1 MNLKN
6 PRTVGILEIVI
17 ASIIWGSN
25 GVIINLVPL
34 SSYVIAFF
42 RVFIATITISLGILV
57 TKKRYLFRAYYPY
70 SRFFILGMLLCLG
83 WGLLFEAMKRLPI
96 AEAVLLNYTAPLFI
110 AVLAIT
116 FLKEKLSKRTITSL
130 TLSFVGITLIF
141 FSHGTSLLKEGDI
154 LGALIGLSAG
164 LSYAVFVILS
174 KQAVAHTNTYSLV
187 FYSHLFASLILAPG
201 LVTISPPPLNTNW
214 PLLLI
219 LGTVNTAFAVSLYF
233 SGLNKIQAQE
243 AAVLTYLEPVSAAFY
258 GFFLLGQLLTPAVV
272 IGGTLVL
279 LGGYLVISR

>member
-1 MNLKN
+1 MNLEN
-6 PRTVGILEIVI
+6 PRVVGILKIAV

-42 RVFIATITISLGILV
+42 RVFVATITISVGILV
-57 TKKRYLFRAYYPY
+57 TRKKNLFRVHYPL
-70 SRFFILGMLLCLG
+70 SRLFILGLLLCLG

-110 AVLAIT
+110 AVLAVT
-116 FLKEKLSKRTITSL
+116 FLKEKLSKRTIISL
-130 TLSFVGITLIF
+130 ALSFIGIALIF
-141 FSHGTSLLKEGDI
+141 VSHGNSHLVERGI
-154 LGALIGLSAG
+154 PGALIGLSAG

-174 KQAVAHTNTYSLV
+174 KQAVAQTNNYSLV
-187 FYSHLFASLILAPG
+187 LYSHLFASLILAPG
-201 LVTISPPPLNTNW
+201 LVTINPPPLNTTW

-219 LGTVNTAFAVSLYF
+219 LGTINTAFAVSLYF

-258 GFFLLGQLLTPAVV
+258 GFFLLGQLLTPAAV

-279 LGGYLVISR
+279 LGGYLVVSR